1 MSSRA
6 KPSTK
11 SSKDPAGAAGLTTN
25 LLSPASANAKI
36 RSRAPAQPSAI
47 SAVGS
52 ESGRRRRIDAASAS
66 GTPPKAIAR
75 LIPK

>member
-1 MSSRA
+1 
-6 KPSTK
+6 
-11 SSKDPAGAAGLTTN
+11 
-25 LLSPASANAKI
+25 LLSPTSAKAEI

-47 SAVGS
+47 SAMGS
-52 ESGRRRRIDAASAS
+52 VPGRRRRIDAASAS